1 MRREA
6 ELHFLGR
13 ELGSVGV
20 SGSRHDRGMTIPIV
34 EELVLRTA
42 ARHGVP
48 GPVAQELLVG
58 SRPCLHLV
66 AFQGLTLAQQ
76 EEARPAARTGGLPS
90 LPDGVDWPDGRDPLV
105 LTVDCAA
112 LPREALDIGLPS
124 DGSLLFFTQIEYEPE
139 SSVVLH
145 VPAGVRTTERS
156 ATYELDGEPEQ
167 VRVYQ
172 PDVLYPVP
180 GLTVSPDW
188 RDSPATSAFLDSG
201 ADRDD
206 ILDDF
211 EDAVRKAAAGGASH
225 GVAVQLGGFSS
236 PWQSAPDEGDLV
248 LLAQIHG
255 QSIDHDVFTQTLI
268 VGTRGDIA
276 GRRYEALEFEQ
287 QV

>member
-1 MRREA
+1 
-6 ELHFLGR
+6 
-13 ELGSVGV
+13 
-20 SGSRHDRGMTIPIV
+20 MTMSIV

-48 GPVAQELLVG
+48 GPVAQELLAG
-58 SRPCLHLV
+58 SRPCVHLV
-66 AFQGLTLAQQ
+66 PFQDLTPAQQ

-112 LPREALDIGLPS
+112 LPRAALDIELPS

-145 VPAGVRTTERS
+145 VPAGVRTTERP

-201 ADRDD
+201 GIARDD

-211 EDAVRKAAAGGASH
+211 EEATRRAAAGGASH

-236 PWQSAPDEGDLV
+236 PWQTAPDEGDLV

-255 QSIDHDVFTQTLI
+255 QSIDPHVYTQTLI
-268 VGTRGDIA
+268 VGAPEDIA
-276 GRRYEALEFEQ
+276 GRRYEALQFEQ

>member
-1 MRREA
+1 M
-6 ELHFLGR
+6 
-13 ELGSVGV
+13 S
-20 SGSRHDRGMTIPIV
+20 IPIV
-34 EELVLRTA
+34 EGLVLRTA

-48 GPVAQELLVG
+48 GPVAQELLTG

-76 EEARPAARTGGLPS
+76 EEARPAARTGGLPF
-90 LPDGVDWPDGRDPLV
+90 LPDGVDWPDGRAPLV

-112 LPREALDIGLPS
+112 LPREALDIELPS

-139 SSVVLH
+139 SSVVVH
-145 VPAGVRTTERS
+145 VPAGARTTERS

-172 PDVLYPVP
+172 PGALYPVP

-201 ADRDD
+201 PDRDD

-211 EDAVRKAAAGGASH
+211 EDAVRRAAAGGASH

-236 PWQSAPDEGDLV
+236 PWQSAPDEGDLA

-255 QSIDHDVFTQTLI
+255 QSIDPDVYTQTLI
-268 VGTRGDIA
+268 VGTHEDIA

>member
-1 MRREA
+1 MIA
-6 ELHFLGR
+6 
-13 ELGSVGV
+13 V
-20 SGSRHDRGMTIPIV
+20 MTTSIV
-34 EELVLRTA
+34 EELVYRA
-42 ARHGVP
+42 AEKHGVP
-48 GPVAQELLVG
+48 GRVAQELLTG

-66 AFQGLTLAQQ
+66 HFQDLAPNQQ
-76 EEARPAARTGGLPS
+76 EVARPAARTGGLPS

-112 LPREALDIGLPS
+112 LPREALDIELPP
-124 DGSLLFFTQIEYEPE
+124 DGSLLFFTEIEYEPE

-145 VPAGVRTTERS
+145 VPADARTTERP

-188 RDSPATSAFLDSG
+188 RDTPATSAFLDGG

-211 EDAVRKAAAGGASH
+211 EDAVREAAAEGASH
-225 GVAVQLGGFSS
+225 GVSVQLGGFSS

-255 QSIDHDVFTQTLI
+255 QSIDLNVYTQTLI
-268 VGTRGDIA
+268 VGTREDIA
-276 GRRYEALEFEQ
+276 QRRYGALEFEQ

>member
-1 MRREA
+1 MIA
-6 ELHFLGR
+6 A
-13 ELGSVGV
+13 
-20 SGSRHDRGMTIPIV
+20 MTTSIV

-42 ARHGVP
+42 EQHAVP
-48 GPVAQELLVG
+48 GPVAQELLAG

-66 AFQGLTLAQQ
+66 PLHGLTRAQR
-76 EEARPAARTGGLPS
+76 EDARPAARTGGLPV
-90 LPDGVDWPDGRDPLV
+90 LPDGVDWPGRRKPLV

-112 LPREALDIGLPS
+112 LPHEALDIELPPE
-124 DGSLLFFTQIEYEPE
+124 GSLLFFTDIEYEPE

-145 VPAGVRTTERS
+145 VPAGASTTECS
-156 ATYELDGEPEQ
+156 PTYELDGEPEQ
-167 VRVYQ
+167 AWVYQ

-188 RDSPATSAFLDSG
+188 RDDPATSAFLDAG
-201 ADRDD
+201 ADRDG

-211 EDAVRKAAAGGASH
+211 EDAVRRAAAGGASY

-255 QSIDHDVFTQTLI
+255 QSIDLNVYTQTLI
-268 VGTRGDIA
+268 GGTREDIA

>member
-1 MRREA
+1 MT
-6 ELHFLGR
+6 
-13 ELGSVGV
+13 V
-20 SGSRHDRGMTIPIV
+20 SIV

-48 GPVAQELLVG
+48 GSVAQELITG

-66 AFQGLTLAQQ
+66 AFHGLTLAQQ
-76 EEARPAARTGGLPS
+76 EEARPAARTGGLPF
-90 LPDGVDWPDGRDPLV
+90 LPDGVDWPDGRNPLV

-112 LPREALDIGLPS
+112 LPREALDIELPS

-145 VPAGVRTTERS
+145 IPAGVRTTERS
-156 ATYELDGEPEQ
+156 ATYELDGELEQ
-167 VRVYQ
+167 VKVYQ

-188 RDSPATSAFLDSG
+188 RDSPATSAFLDRG

-211 EDAVRKAAAGGASH
+211 EDAVRSAAAGGASH

-236 PWQSAPDEGDLV
+236 PWQSAPDEDDLV

-255 QSIDHDVFTQTLI
+255 QSIDRDVYTQTLI
-268 VGTRGDIA
+268 VGTHEDIA
-276 GRRYEALEFEQ
+276 ERRYEALEFEQ

>member
-1 MRREA
+1 
-6 ELHFLGR
+6 
-13 ELGSVGV
+13 
-20 SGSRHDRGMTIPIV
+20 MTTSIV
-34 EELVLRTA
+34 DELVLRTA

-48 GPVAQELLVG
+48 GPVAQELLAG

-66 AFQGLTLAQQ
+66 PFQGLTLAQQ
-76 EEARPAARTGGLPS
+76 AEARPAACTGGLPS
-90 LPDGVDWPDGRDPLV
+90 LPDGVDWPDGRKPLV

-112 LPREALDIGLPS
+112 LPHEALDIELPS
-124 DGSLLFFTQIEYEPE
+124 DGHLLFFTHIEYEPE

-201 ADRDD
+201 AGRDD

-211 EDAVRKAAAGGASH
+211 EDAVRRAAAGGASH
-225 GVAVQLGGFSS
+225 GVAVQLGGFSN

-255 QSIDHDVFTQTLI
+255 QSIDLNVYTQTLI
-268 VGTRGDIA
+268 VGTHEAIA

>member
-1 MRREA
+1 
-6 ELHFLGR
+6 
-13 ELGSVGV
+13 
-20 SGSRHDRGMTIPIV
+20 MTTSIV

-42 ARHGVP
+42 EKHGVP
-48 GPVAQELLVG
+48 GPVAQEMLTG
-58 SRPCLHLV
+58 SRRCLHLV
-66 AFQGLTLAQQ
+66 PFQDLTPAQQ

-90 LPDGVDWPDGRDPLV
+90 LPDGVDWPEGREPLV

-112 LPREALDIGLPS
+112 LPCGVLDIELPP
-124 DGSLLFFTQIEYEPE
+124 DGSLLFFIDIEYEPE

-145 VPAGVRTTERS
+145 VPAGTRTTERP

-167 VRVYQ
+167 TTVYR

-180 GLTVSPDW
+180 GLTVAPDW
-188 RDSPATSAFLDSG
+188 RDAAATRAFLDG
-201 ADRDD
+201 DADRDD
-206 ILDDF
+206 TLDDF

-225 GVAVQLGGFSS
+225 GVSVQLGGFSS

-255 QSIDHDVFTQTLI
+255 QSIDLNVYTQTLV
-268 VGTRGDIA
+268 VGTREDIA
-276 GRRYEALEFEQ
+276 GRRYHALEFEQ

>member
-1 MRREA
+1 
-6 ELHFLGR
+6 
-13 ELGSVGV
+13 
-20 SGSRHDRGMTIPIV
+20 MTMSIA

-42 ARHGVP
+42 AGHGVP
-48 GPVAQELLVG
+48 GPVAQELLAG

-66 AFQGLTLAQQ
+66 AFRDLTLAQQ
-76 EEARPAARTGGLPS
+76 EEARPAARTGGLPR
-90 LPDGVDWPDGRDPLV
+90 LPDGVDWPDGRQPLV

-112 LPREALDIGLPS
+112 LPREALDIELPS
-124 DGSLLFFTQIEYEPE
+124 DGSLLFFTSIEYEPE
-139 SSVVLH
+139 SSAVLH
-145 VPAGVRTTERS
+145 VPADVRTTERS
-156 ATYELDGEPEQ
+156 AAYEFDGEPEQ

-172 PDVLYPVP
+172 PGVLCPVP

-188 RDSPATSAFLDSG
+188 HDAPATSAFLDRG
-201 ADRDD
+201 ADRSD

-211 EDAVRKAAAGGASH
+211 EDAVRTAAAGGASR

-255 QSIDHDVFTQTLI
+255 QSIDHHVYTQTLI
-268 VGTRGDIA
+268 VGTREDIA

>member
-1 MRREA
+1 
-6 ELHFLGR
+6 
-13 ELGSVGV
+13 
-20 SGSRHDRGMTIPIV
+20 MTTSTV
-34 EELVLRTA
+34 EELALRTA
-42 ARHGVP
+42 AGHGVP
-48 GPVAQELLVG
+48 GPVAQELLAG

-66 AFQGLTLAQQ
+66 HFQGLTPTQQ
-76 EEARPAARTGGLPS
+76 EEARPVARTGGLPS
-90 LPDGVDWPDGRDPLV
+90 LPDGVDWPDGRKPLV

-112 LPREALDIGLPS
+112 LPREALDIELPA
-124 DGSLLFFTQIEYEPE
+124 DGSLLFFAAIEYEPE
-139 SSVVLH
+139 SSTVLH
-145 VPAGVRTTERS
+145 VPDGVRTTERS
-156 ATYELDGEPEQ
+156 ATYELDGEQEQ

-172 PDVLYPVP
+172 PNVLYPVP

-201 ADRDD
+201 ADREDV
-206 ILDDF
+206 LGDF
-211 EDAVRKAAAGGASH
+211 ENAVRTAAAGGASP

-255 QSIDHDVFTQTLI
+255 QAIDLDVYTQTLI
-268 VGTRGDIA
+268 VGTHEDIA

>member
-1 MRREA
+1 MGP
-6 ELHFLGR
+6 ELVGR
-13 ELGSVGV
+13 GWA
-20 SGSRHDRGMTIPIV
+20 RGRGRPHSSKNIPIPW
-34 EELVLRTA
+34 ESCPATTA
-42 ARHGVP
+42 ERHGVP
-48 GPVAQELLVG
+48 GPVAQELLAG

-66 AFQGLTLAQQ
+66 GVQGLTLAQQ

-90 LPDGVDWPDGRDPLV
+90 LPDGVDWPEGRDPLV

-112 LPREALDIGLPS
+112 LPREALDIELPS

-145 VPAGVRTTERS
+145 VPADVRTTERP
-156 ATYELDGEPEQ
+156 ATYEFDGEPEQ
-167 VRVYQ
+167 VRVYP

-188 RDSPATSAFLDSG
+188 RDSPATSAFLDGG

-211 EDAVRKAAAGGASH
+211 EDAVRSAAAGGASH

-255 QSIDHDVFTQTLI
+255 QSIDPGVYTQTLI
-268 VGTRGDIA
+268 VGTREDIA

>member
-1 MRREA
+1 MT
-6 ELHFLGR
+6 
-13 ELGSVGV
+13 V
-20 SGSRHDRGMTIPIV
+20 SRG

-42 ARHGVP
+42 AEHGVP
-48 GPVAQELLVG
+48 GPVAQELLAG
-58 SRPCLHLV
+58 ARPCLHLV
-66 AFQGLTLAQQ
+66 AFHDLTPAQQ

-90 LPDGVDWPDGRDPLV
+90 LPDGVDWPDERDPLV

-112 LPREALDIGLPS
+112 LPREALDIELPS
-124 DGSLLFFTQIEYEPE
+124 DGELLFFTQIEYEPE

-145 VPAGVRTTERS
+145 VPDGVRTTERS
-156 ATYELDGEPEQ
+156 ATYELDGEAEQ
-167 VRVYQ
+167 VRVYR
-172 PDVLYPVP
+172 PGVRYPVP

-188 RDSPATSAFLDSG
+188 RDGPATGAFLDGG

-206 ILDDF
+206 VLDAF
-211 EDAVRKAAAGGASH
+211 EDAVRSAAAGGASH

-255 QSIDHDVFTQTLI
+255 QSIDSHVYTQTLI
-268 VGTRGDIA
+268 VGTRADIA
-276 GRRYEALEFEQ
+276 RRRYEALQFEQ

>member
-1 MRREA
+1 
-6 ELHFLGR
+6 
-13 ELGSVGV
+13 
-20 SGSRHDRGMTIPIV
+20 MTVPLV
-34 EELVLRTA
+34 EGLVLRTA
-42 ARHGVP
+42 ERHGIP
-48 GPVAQELLVG
+48 GPVAQELLAG

-66 AFQGLTLAQQ
+66 GFQGLTLAQQ

-90 LPDGVDWPDGRDPLV
+90 LPDGVDWPEGRDPLV

-112 LPREALDIGLPS
+112 LPREALDIELPS

-145 VPAGVRTTERS
+145 VPADVRTTERP
-156 ATYELDGEPEQ
+156 ATYEFDGEPEQ
-167 VRVYQ
+167 VRVYP

-188 RDSPATSAFLDSG
+188 RDSPATSAFLDGG

-211 EDAVRKAAAGGASH
+211 EDAVRSAAAGGASH

-255 QSIDHDVFTQTLI
+255 QSIDPGVYTQTLI
-268 VGTRGDIA
+268 VGTREDIA
-276 GRRYEALEFEQ
+276 GHRYEALEFEQ

>member
-1 MRREA
+1 
-6 ELHFLGR
+6 
-13 ELGSVGV
+13 
-20 SGSRHDRGMTIPIV
+20 MTTSIV

-42 ARHGVP
+42 ERHGVP
-48 GPVAQELLVG
+48 EPVAQELLTG

-66 AFQGLTLAQQ
+66 PLQDLTLAQQ
-76 EEARPAARTGGLPS
+76 EEARPAARTGGLPD
-90 LPDGVDWPDGRDPLV
+90 LPDGVDWPDGRGPLV

-112 LPREALDIGLPS
+112 LPREVLDVELPS
-124 DGSLLFFTQIEYEPE
+124 DGSLLFFTEIEYEPE

-145 VPAGVRTTERS
+145 VSAGVRTTERS
-156 ATYELDGEPEQ
+156 ARYELDGEPEQ
-167 VRVYQ
+167 ARVYQ

-180 GLTVSPDW
+180 GLTVVPDW
-188 RDSPATSAFLDSG
+188 RDAPATSAFLDGG

-211 EDAVRKAAAGGASH
+211 EDAVREAAAGGASH
-225 GVAVQLGGFSS
+225 GVSVQLGGFSS

-255 QSIDHDVFTQTLI
+255 QSIDPNVYTQTLI
-268 VGTRGDIA
+268 VGTREDIA
-276 GRRYEALEFEQ
+276 ARRYEALKFEQ